1 MQIRA
6 SDQPAQAAEMSS
18 SRNLPWWPWVLVA
31 GDLISFLAFTIAGR
45 DTHGEAAGLNVV
57 SDTLVTALP
66 FVLGWFLV
74 APWLGAFRREKTRT
88 PIAMLKRTELSW
100 LCSLPVVLALRWIV
114 AGHVPPLSFAI
125 VLALINALFLGCW
138 RTAFAWI
145 AGRINRA

>member
-6 SDQPAQAAEMSS
+6 SDQPAQAAETSS

-45 DTHGEAAGLNVV
+45 DTHGEAAGLNAV

-74 APWLGAFRREKTRT
+74 AP
-88 PIAMLKRTELSW
+88 
-100 LCSLPVVLALRWIV
+100 
-114 AGHVPPLSFAI
+114 
-125 VLALINALFLGCW
+125 
-138 RTAFAWI
+138 
-145 AGRINRA
+145 